1 MLHFS
6 YWKQRVMTLSFILLC
21 FTIFTTNAQI
31 KRPVNPYITNSISG
45 CANDIIACNLFSNSQ
60 NYTCA
65 SSFTYA
71 APTNNNN
78 CFIGTPTTNYGCL
91 GSTPNQMW
99 FIVTVQTG
107 GYLSFSFNNSSYR
120 DIDAAIWGPISGG
133 DLNNTCTTTNNTPIS
148 CDYSSSNVANLTISN
163 AVAGQKYVLLVTNFS
178 NAITDITIPQP
189 SGGTVSYC
197 KLNANTC
204 VAPTVSLSGNSTINQ
219 GESANITLN
228 FTGAAPYSYTL
239 SNGQTGTTSSNP
251 LTLSVAPLS
260 TTTYTATYVSNGCGA
275 GTSSGSATVTVSRTV
290 GLITCLPLDGNSND
304 QIGSNS
310 GSVFSNGGSAAYV
323 SNRNGTSSS
332 ALSISNGAYAEF
344 PTTNLLNN
352 NFTHSLW
359 VSPSSLPTSGNYQ
372 YILSIGGIGLSQEL
386 YIEND
391 NGVLRW
397 VFRSSTTIG
406 NVDVKYAGPI
416 SVGQWYHV
424 AIVRTANALQ
434 MYINGVL
441 VQSSPASGLNSTY
454 ASPSIGRIGSQSS
467 GVVNFFNG
475 KVDEVRLFKGG
486 LNGLE
491 ISSLYNAT
499 LNCPTIVDTPLI
511 SLTSLTNSSLCRNQ
525 LEEISFQ
532 QSSVTAGSTY
542 TVQLS
547 DANGGFSNPTII
559 GTGTLAPIQISIPTY
574 VTTSGTGYRVRIING
589 STISFNTLPITILPT
604 ATGTISG
611 TTTITQGQTANLSI
625 NLTGTA
631 PWIYSISD
639 GTNTTTYSSS
649 VSSASQMVS
658 PLVTTTYTLS
668 SVKDNV
674 CGTGTTSGSAVITV
688 NSGLQLLACYPFNG
702 NALDS
707 RGTHNGTVS
716 GATLTTDRFGNSNS
730 AYNFDGNSYIQ
741 LASPDD
747 FKNNTFTY
755 SAWVNPSLL
764 PTSGSFQSIIGISS
778 GQVLGF
784 GYTTEPVWAM
794 TSYYNSSAPSYDIH
808 PSSNVSNT
816 LNVWHHIVVVRTATQ
831 IKLYVDGTLVRVST
845 ASSSGTPIYTHS
857 NPSVVYRAMIGTR
870 PDLSNIQSFYGKID
884 DVKIY
889 NGALNDTQ
897 VQAIYLAEQQ
907 CPTVETGGVIALTS
921 LSTTASCPSGSVNVN
936 VITNNIS
943 ASIGTPL
950 VVELSNSSGSFAS
963 PVQIGSGTTTSI
975 ACIIPANTSAGNYKI
990 RVLYGTQVI
999 SVNSLP
1005 ITINPAVTASISG
1018 TTTIVSGSSA
1028 TLTVNFTGAS
1038 PWTYRLSGTTTDIT
1052 TSSSPITISVSPTTQ
1067 TTYTIT
1073 SVRNTCG
1080 VGTTSGSAIIS
1091 ISTTPQLLACYPFNG
1106 NAQDSKGT
1114 NHGTVNGATLTT
1126 DRFGNPNRAY
1136 SFDGVSNYISI
1147 PGSPLAPA
1155 EYTYAAWVNTN
1166 NLTDYSQTIL
1176 SIGWLGA
1183 DQVLALSNTI
1193 GTANWNFAS
1202 YIYNAALPIPQVLST
1217 TGVSANKWHFVVATR
1232 TLNELKLFIDG
1243 QFVGTVSSTGVAP
1256 LYATPIAGAIGA
1268 RSRADIQFFNGKID
1282 DVKIYS
1288 GALSN
1293 DDVLLLYN
1301 EEQGECSAPC
1311 TGMIYSIN
1319 SGDWNSPSTWSCGR
1333 IPDVADKVLIKAG
1346 HTVTVSA
1353 NNAKAKKLLNNG
1365 QISFSNSTAKLT
1377 FN

>member
-120 DIDAAIWGPISGG
+120 DIDATIWGPISGG

-304 QIGSNS
+304 QIGSNN
-310 GSVFSNGGSAAYV
+310 GSVFSNGGSASYV

-332 ALSISNGAYAEF
+332 ALSISNGAYVEF

-434 MYINGVL
+434 MYINGIL

-559 GTGTLAPIQISIPTY
+559 GTGTLAPIQISIPTS
-574 VTTSGTGYRVRIING
+574 VTTSGTGYRVRIVNG
-589 STISFNTLPITILPT
+589 STISFNTLPIIILPT

-649 VSSASQMVS
+649 VSSASQTVS

-707 RGTHNGTVS
+707 KGTNHGTVN
-716 GATLTTDRFGNSNS
+716 GATLTTDRFGNANS
-730 AYNFDGNSYIQ
+730 AYNFDGVSNYISIPGVN
-741 LASPDD
+741 LAP
-747 FKNNTFTY
+747 NEYTY
-755 SAWVNPSLL
+755 SGWLNANELPAYGDLRTVMSVGNAGGDQFFMLLNNSFSTGPAWNYGSVISYGTGATPYAISYSSV
-764 PTSGSFQSIIGISS
+764 TSNN
-778 GQVLGF
+778 
-784 GYTTEPVWAM
+784 W
-794 TSYYNSSAPSYDIH
+794 IH
-808 PSSNVSNT
+808 FA
-816 LNVWHHIVVVRTATQ
+816 VVRSQTDRKIYINGQLSVSYTGTTTPYYSTPVIAT
-831 IKLYVDGTLVRVST
+831 IGSRYNNG
-845 ASSSGTPIYTHS
+845 PIH
-857 NPSVVYRAMIGTR
+857 N
-870 PDLSNIQSFYGKID
+870 FKGKID

-943 ASIGTPL
+943 ASIDTPL

-1028 TLTVNFTGAS
+1028 TLTVNFTGAG

-1114 NHGTVNGATLTT
+1114 NHGTVNGATLTS

>member
-6 YWKQRVMTLSFILLC
+6 SWKQRVITLSFFLSC
-21 FTIFTTNAQI
+21 FSIFFTNAQT
-31 KRPVNPYITNSISG
+31 KRPVNPFITNTISG

-78 CFIGTPTTNYGCL
+78 CFIGSSTTTYGCL
-91 GSTPNQMW
+91 YSTPNQMW
-99 FIVTVQTG
+99 FVITVQTG
-107 GYLSFSFNNSSYR
+107 GNLFFSFNNSNSR

-133 DLNNTCTTTNNTPIS
+133 DLNNTCSTTSSYPVS
-148 CDYSSSNVANLTISN
+148 CDYSASSTASLNISN
-163 AVAGQKYVLLVTNFS
+163 AIAGQKYVLLVTNFS
-178 NAITDITIPQP
+178 NASTDISIPQP

-204 VAPTVSLSGNSTINQ
+204 VAPTVAISGNSTINQ
-219 GESANITLN
+219 GDSANITLN
-228 FTGAAPYSYTL
+228 FTGAAPYNYTL
-239 SNGQTGTTSSNP
+239 SNGQTGTTSTNP
-251 LTLSVAPLS
+251 LTLSVSPLS
-260 TTTYTATYVSNGCGA
+260 STTYTVTSVSNGCGA
-275 GTSSGSATVTVSRTV
+275 GTASGSATVSVSRTA
-290 GLITCLPLDGNSND
+290 GLITCFPLDGNSSD

-310 GSVFSNGGSAAYV
+310 GSVFNNGGSSSYV

-332 ALSISNGAYAEF
+332 ALSISNGAYVEF

-391 NGVLRW
+391 NGILRW

-406 NVDVKYAGPI
+406 NVDVKYAGTI

-441 VQSSPASGLNSTY
+441 VQSSSASGLSSTY
-454 ASPSIGRIGSQSS
+454 ASPSVGRLGSQSS
-467 GVVNFFNG
+467 GLVNFFNG
-475 KVDEVRLFKGG
+475 KIDDVRLFKGG

-499 LNCPTIVDTPLI
+499 LNCPTIVDAPLI

-547 DANGGFSNPTII
+547 DGNGGFSNPTII
-559 GTGTLAPIQISIPTY
+559 GTGTLAPIQISIPTT
-574 VTTSGTGYRVRIING
+574 VTTSGTGYRVRIVNG

-611 TTTITQGQTANLSI
+611 TTTITQGQTANLSV
-625 NLTGTA
+625 NLTGSS

-639 GTNTTTYSSS
+639 GTNTTTFSSTTAS
-649 VSSASQMVS
+649 VSQTVS
-658 PLVTTTYTLS
+658 PLVTTTYTLA

-674 CGTGTTSGSAVITV
+674 CGTGTTNGSAIITV

-702 NALDS
+702 NAQDS
-707 RGTHNGTVS
+707 KGVNHGTVN
-716 GATLTTDRFGNSNS
+716 GATLTTDRFGNANS
-730 AYNFDGNSYIQ
+730 AYNFDGISNYISIPGAS
-741 LASPDD
+741 LAPSQ
-747 FKNNTFTY
+747 FTY
-755 SAWVNPSLL
+755 SAWVNASEL
-764 PTSGSFQSIIGISS
+764 PAFDEIRTILSVGNDGGDQFIMLFNNSSTIGPAWNYGS
-778 GQVLGF
+778 
-784 GYTTEPVWAM
+784 Y
-794 TSYYNSSAPSYDIH
+794 TSYATAVLPPMFSYTSVVANSWIH
-808 PSSNVSNT
+808 FA
-816 LNVWHHIVVVRTATQ
+816 VVRTTTNRKMYINGQLVASNTATPV
-831 IKLYVDGTLVRVST
+831 YYST
-845 ASSSGTPIYTHS
+845 PPLGA
-857 NPSVVYRAMIGTR
+857 IGAR
-870 PDLSNIQSFYGKID
+870 YKGIQPFKGKID

-897 VQAIYLAEQQ
+897 VQGIYLAEQQ
-907 CPTVETGGVIALTS
+907 CPTVETGGLIALTS
-921 LSTTASCPSGSVNVN
+921 LSNTTSCPNGSVNVN
-936 VITNNIS
+936 VITNNIT
-943 ASIGTPL
+943 ASVSTPL
-950 VVELSNSSGSFAS
+950 VVELSNSSGSFTS
-963 PVQIGSGTTTSI
+963 PVQIGSGTTNSI
-975 ACIIPANTSAGNYKI
+975 TCSIPANITAGNYKI
-990 RVLYGTQVI
+990 RVTYEGQVI
-999 SVNSLP
+999 SVNTLS
-1005 ITINPAVTASISG
+1005 ITINPAVTANISG

-1028 TLTVNFTGAS
+1028 TLTINFTGAS
-1038 PWTYRLSGTTTDIT
+1038 PWTYRLSGTSTDVT
-1052 TSSSPITISVSPTTQ
+1052 ASTSPITVSVSPTTQ

-1080 VGTTSGSAIIS
+1080 VGTTSGSAVVS
-1091 ISTTPQLLACYPFNG
+1091 ISTLPQLLACYPFNG

-1136 SFDGVSNYISI
+1136 SFDGISNYISI
-1147 PGSPLAPA
+1147 PGANLAPS
-1155 EYTYAAWVNTN
+1155 EYTYSAWVNASELPAFN
-1166 NLTDYSQTIL
+1166 DIRTIL
-1176 SIGWLGA
+1176 SIGNDGG
-1183 DQVLALSNTI
+1183 DQFIML
-1193 GTANWNFAS
+1193 F
-1202 YIYNAALPIPQVLST
+1202 YNNYT
-1217 TGVSANKWHFVVATR
+1217 TGPAWNYGSYTGYTVAVLPPMFSYSLVAANTWVHFTVAR
-1232 TLNELKLFIDG
+1232 TTTSRKMYLNG
-1243 QFVGTVSSTGVAP
+1243 QLIASNS
-1256 LYATPIAGAIGA
+1256 ATPVYYSSPILGAIGA
-1268 RSRADIQFFNGKID
+1268 RYKGIQPFKGKID
-1282 DVKIYS
+1282 DVKIYN
-1288 GALSN
+1288 GALT
-1293 DDVLLLYN
+1293 DEEVFLLYN

-1319 SGDWNSPSTWSCGR
+1319 SGDWNSPTTWSCGR
-1333 IPDVADKVLIKAG
+1333 IPDVTDKVLIKAG
-1346 HTVTVSA
+1346 HNVTVSA

-1365 QISFSNSTAKLT
+1365 QISFSNSTAKLS